1 MKNNE
6 EARKGNE
13 LLIEI
18 KKQFRE
24 KEIEADKKIERF
36 AKKKDEML
44 QMRKMREE
52 IRNAQ
57 ENDLSANGGGGDNS
71 YN

>member
-6 EARKGNE
+6 EMKKGNE
-13 LLIEI
+13 VLIEI
-18 KKQFRE
+18 KKE
-24 KEIEADKKIERF
+24 IKDKETAEYKKIEHF

-52 IRNAQ
+52 IKFR
-57 ENDLSANGGGGDNS
+57 LIFVKKFKRF
-71 YN
+71 Y

>member
-6 EARKGNE
+6 EAKKGNE
-13 LLIEI
+13 VLIEI
-18 KKQFRE
+18 KKQLRE
-24 KEIEADKKIERF
+24 KEIEENKKIERF

-52 IRNAQ
+52 IKFRFDCLILFFA
-57 ENDLSANGGGGDNS
+57 
-71 YN
+71 

>member
-52 IRNAQ
+52 IKFR
-57 ENDLSANGGGGDNS
+57 
-71 YN
+71 